1 MARLTELSLKSR
13 VTVFFLMAAVIF
25 AGLTAYRTLPRES
38 YPDIEIPLIIV
49 YTIYPGAAPADV
61 EKQVTDQLE
70 RELKGLEGIKDP
82 LKAQKTLKELGLE
95 KFVHVETQPKVTVTF
110 K

>member
-1 MARLTELSLKSR
+1 MRLTELSLNSR
-13 VTVFFLMAAVIF
+13 VTVFFLMVAVVF

-70 RELKGLEGIKDP
+70 RELKGLLILSSAFGDCWGDSGLCRLHERMLMPEHTCDQWEG
-82 LKAQKTLKELGLE
+82 
-95 KFVHVETQPKVTVTF
+95 
-110 K
+110 